1 MLNISNILDVNKEI
15 MLLNVIKHN
24 LWNRGDIIDLYKE
37 KLQYTFE
44 YKNVDY
50 NMNRTEIQEYFI
62 NFIKSLENKK
72 EFDKFMNR
80 LKYYEINKISDQKL
94 FKAHEIDDHFNNRN
108 DLQYFILNKV
118 LPEVINLKML

>member
-44 YKNVDY
+44 YKNIDY

-72 EFDKFMNR
+72 EFDKFINR

-94 FKAHEIDDHFNNRN
+94 FKEHEIDDHFNNRN

-118 LPEVINLKML
+118 LPEVINLKM

>member
-50 NMNRTEIQEYFI
+50 NMNKTEIQEYLK
-62 NFIKSLENKK
+62 NFIKSLENKT
-72 EFDKFMNR
+72 EFDKFINR

-108 DLQYFILNKV
+108 DLQYFILNEV
-118 LPEVINLKML
+118 LPEVINLKM

>member
-24 LWNRGDIIDLYKE
+24 LWGRGDIIDLYKE

-72 EFDKFMNR
+72 EFDKFINR

-108 DLQYFILNKV
+108 DLQYFILNEV
-118 LPEVINLKML
+118 LPEVINLKM

>member
-24 LWNRGDIIDLYKE
+24 LWGIGDIIDLYKE

-44 YKNVDY
+44 YKNIDY

-72 EFDKFMNR
+72 EFDKFINR

-108 DLQYFILNKV
+108 DLQYFILNEV
-118 LPEVINLKML
+118 LPEVINLKM

>member
-72 EFDKFMNR
+72 EFDKFINR

-108 DLQYFILNKV
+108 DLQYFILNEV
-118 LPEVINLKML
+118 LPEVINLKM

>member
-72 EFDKFMNR
+72 EFDKFINR

-94 FKAHEIDDHFNNRN
+94 FKAHEIDNHFDNRN
-108 DLQYFILNKV
+108 DLQYFVLNKV
-118 LPEVINLKML
+118 LPEVINLKM

>member
-62 NFIKSLENKK
+62 NFIK
-72 EFDKFMNR
+72 
-80 LKYYEINKISDQKL
+80 
-94 FKAHEIDDHFNNRN
+94 
-108 DLQYFILNKV
+108 
-118 LPEVINLKML
+118 

>member
-44 YKNVDY
+44 YKNIDY

-72 EFDKFMNR
+72 EFDKFINR

-94 FKAHEIDDHFNNRN
+94 FKAHEIDNHFDNRN

-118 LPEVINLKML
+118 LPEVINLKM

>member
-1 MLNISNILDVNKEI
+1 MLNISNILDANKEI

-24 LWNRGDIIDLYKE
+24 LWNRGDIIDLYKK

-44 YKNVDY
+44 YKNIDY
-50 NMNRTEIQEYFI
+50 NMNKTEIQEYFI

-72 EFDKFMNR
+72 EFDKFINK

-94 FKAHEIDDHFNNRN
+94 FKEHEIDDHFNNRN
-108 DLQYFILNKV
+108 DLQYFILNEV
-118 LPEVINLKML
+118 LPEVINLKM

>member
-72 EFDKFMNR
+72 EFDKFINR

-94 FKAHEIDDHFNNRN
+94 FKAHEIDNHFDNRN

-118 LPEVINLKML
+118 LPEVINLKM